1 MTLVRP
7 LKFVAGAA
15 VLPLAAVIVAGCGSS
30 APSAAVTPP
39 VAPPTANKAAS
50 SAPTVRAA
58 HSSLG
63 RILVD
68 AHGRTVYLFKKDK
81 GTKSTCNGA
90 CAQAWP
96 PVTVSGKPTA
106 GTGAKAS
113 LVGTTKRSDGKTQ
126 VTYHGHPLYRFQGDQ
141 TRSDTKGQGLV
152 AFGGAWFVVSPSG
165 TQVSGRAAKAA
176 GAGHAAKPAP
186 KPATTP
192 PAPKAAP
199 KPAPKPAS
207 PPATK
212 PAPKPSGNGIPQNN
226 GGDQDADNNGG
237 PDDGDGGV

>member
-7 LKFVAGAA
+7 RNFLAGAA
-15 VLPLAAVIVAGCGSS
+15 VLPLAAVMIAGCGGGSS

-39 VAPPTANKAAS
+39 AANSAAS
-50 SAPTVRAA
+50 SAPTVRVANG
-58 HSSLG
+58 SLG

-96 PVTVSGKPTA
+96 PVTVSGKPAA
-106 GTGAKAS
+106 GAGANAS

-141 TRSDTKGQGLV
+141 TRGDTKGQGVV

-165 TQVSGRAAKAA
+165 AQVSSHAAKASR
-176 GAGHAAKPAP
+176 AGHAANPAP
-186 KPATTP
+186 KPA
-192 PAPKAAP
+192 AP
-199 KPAPKPAS
+199 
-207 PPATK
+207 K

>member
-1 MTLVRP
+1 MTLARP
-7 LKFVAGAA
+7 RNFLAGAA
-15 VLPLAAVIVAGCGSS
+15 VLPLAAVLVAGCGGGSS
-30 APSAAVTPP
+30 APSAAATPP
-39 VAPPTANKAAS
+39 AASPAANSAAS
-50 SAPTVRAA
+50 STPTVRVANG
-58 HSSLG
+58 SLG

-68 AHGRTVYLFKKDK
+68 AHGRTVYLFKQDK

-106 GTGAKAS
+106 GTGANAS

-141 TRSDTKGQGLV
+141 SRGDTKGQGVV

-165 TQVSGRAAKAA
+165 TQVSSHAAKASR
-176 GAGHAAKPAP
+176 AGHAAKPAP
-186 KPATTP
+186 KPA
-192 PAPKAAP
+192 AP
-199 KPAPKPAS
+199 
-207 PPATK
+207 K

-237 PDDGDGGV
+237 PDDGDGGI

>member
-1 MTLVRP
+1 MTRFRHLNF
-7 LKFVAGAA
+7 LAGAA
-15 VLPLAAVIVAGCGSS
+15 VLPLAAVMVAGCGGGSS
-30 APSAAVTPP
+30 APSAAVTAPA
-39 VAPPTANKAAS
+39 APPTANSAAS
-50 SAPTVRAA
+50 SAPTVHVAK
-58 HSSLG
+58 SSLG

-96 PVTVSGKPTA
+96 PVTVSGKPAA

-113 LVGTTKRSDGKTQ
+113 LVGTTKRSDGRTQ

-141 TRSDTKGQGLV
+141 TRGDTKGQGLV

-165 TQVSGRAAKAA
+165 TQVAS
-176 GAGHAAKPAP
+176 HAVTAKPA
-186 KPATTP
+186 
-192 PAPKAAP
+192 AP
-199 KPAPKPAS
+199 
-207 PPATK
+207 K

-226 GGDQDADNNGG
+226 GGDQDSDNNGG
-237 PDDGDGGV
+237 PDDGDGGI

>member
-7 LKFVAGAA
+7 RNFLAGAA
-15 VLPLAAVIVAGCGSS
+15 VLPLAAVMIAGCGGGSS

-39 VAPPTANKAAS
+39 AANSAAS
-50 SAPTVRAA
+50 SAPTVRVANG
-58 HSSLG
+58 SLG

-96 PVTVSGKPTA
+96 PVTVSGKPAA
-106 GTGAKAS
+106 GAGANAS

-141 TRSDTKGQGLV
+141 TRGDTKGQGVV

-165 TQVSGRAAKAA
+165 AQVSSHAAKASR
-176 GAGHAAKPAP
+176 AGHAAKPAP
-186 KPATTP
+186 KPA
-192 PAPKAAP
+192 AP
-199 KPAPKPAS
+199 
-207 PPATK
+207 K

>member
-7 LKFVAGAA
+7 RNFLAGAA
-15 VLPLAAVIVAGCGSS
+15 VLPLAAVMVAGCGGGSS
-30 APSAAVTPP
+30 TPNAAVTPP
-39 VAPPTANKAAS
+39 AAPSTANSAAS
-50 SAPTVRAA
+50 SAPTVRVANG
-58 HSSLG
+58 SLG

-96 PVTVSGKPTA
+96 PVTVSGKPAA
-106 GTGAKAS
+106 GAGANAS
-113 LVGTTKRSDGKTQ
+113 LIGTTKRSDGTTQ

-141 TRSDTKGQGLV
+141 TRGDTKGQGVV

-165 TQVSGRAAKAA
+165 AQVPSHAAKASR
-176 GAGHAAKPAP
+176 AGHAAKPAP
-186 KPATTP
+186 KPA
-192 PAPKAAP
+192 AP
-199 KPAPKPAS
+199 
-207 PPATK
+207 K

-237 PDDGDGGV
+237 PDDGDGGI

>member
-7 LKFVAGAA
+7 RNFLAGAA
-15 VLPLAAVIVAGCGSS
+15 VLPLAAVVVAGCGGGSS

-39 VAPPTANKAAS
+39 PTHPTANKAAS
-50 SAPTVRAA
+50 RVPAVRVAN
-58 HSSLG
+58 SSLG

-68 AHGRTVYLFKKDK
+68 AHGRTVYLFRKDK

-141 TRSDTKGQGLV
+141 ARRDTNGQGLV

-165 TQVSGRAAKAA
+165 TQVSSHAAKASR
-176 GAGHAAKPAP
+176 AGHAAKPAP
-186 KPATTP
+186 KPA
-192 PAPKAAP
+192 AP
-199 KPAPKPAS
+199 
-207 PPATK
+207 K

-237 PDDGDGGV
+237 PDDGDGGI

>member
-1 MTLVRP
+1 MSPIKGPRITLARP
-7 LKFVAGAA
+7 LKFVGGVA

-30 APSAAVTPP
+30 SNPSAAATPP
-39 VAPPTANKAAS
+39 AAPPTAHKAATS
-50 SAPTVRAA
+50 VPAVRAA
-58 HSSLG
+58 NSSVG

-81 GTKSTCNGA
+81 GTTSTCNGA

-96 PVTVSGKPTA
+96 PVTVNGKPTA
-106 GTGAKAS
+106 GPGAKAS

-141 TRSDTKGQGLV
+141 TRGDTNGQGLV

-165 TQVSGRAAKAA
+165 TQVSGHAAKAA

-186 KPATTP
+186 KPATTQS
-192 PAPKAAP
+192 APKAAP
-199 KPAPKPAS
+199 KPAPKPA
-207 PPATK
+207 
-212 PAPKPSGNGIPQNN
+212 
-226 GGDQDADNNGG
+226 
-237 PDDGDGGV
+237 

>member
-7 LKFVAGAA
+7 LKLLGGAA
-15 VLPLAAVIVAGCGSS
+15 ILPLAAVIVAGCGGGSS
-30 APSAAVTPP
+30 APSAVVTPP
-39 VAPPTANKAAS
+39 ASPTANKAAS
-50 SAPTVRAA
+50 SAPTVRVAS
-58 HSSLG
+58 SSLG

-81 GTKSTCNGA
+81 GTKSTCTGA

-141 TRSDTKGQGLV
+141 GRGDTNGQGLV
-152 AFGGAWFVVSPSG
+152 AFGAAWFVVSPAGEQISG
-165 TQVSGRAAKAA
+165 SASSA
-176 GAGHAAKPAP
+176 GSSAAKPAP
-186 KPATTP
+186 KPAP
-192 PAPKAAP
+192 PPAP
-199 KPAPKPAS
+199 KPAPKS
-207 PPATK
+207 
-212 PAPKPSGNGIPQNN
+212 SGNGIPQNN
-226 GGDQDADNNGG
+226 GGDQDSDNNGG
-237 PDDGDGGV
+237 PDDGDGGI

>member
-7 LKFVAGAA
+7 RNFLAGAA
-15 VLPLAAVIVAGCGSS
+15 VLPLAAVLVAGCGGGSS
-30 APSAAVTPP
+30 APSAAATPP
-39 VAPPTANKAAS
+39 AASPAANSAAS
-50 SAPTVRAA
+50 STPTVRVANG
-58 HSSLG
+58 SLG

-68 AHGRTVYLFKKDK
+68 AHGRTVYLFKQDK

-106 GTGAKAS
+106 GTGANAS

-141 TRSDTKGQGLV
+141 SRGDTKGQGVV

-165 TQVSGRAAKAA
+165 TQVSSHAAKASR
-176 GAGHAAKPAP
+176 AGHAAKPAP
-186 KPATTP
+186 KPA
-192 PAPKAAP
+192 AP
-199 KPAPKPAS
+199 
-207 PPATK
+207 K

-237 PDDGDGGV
+237 PDDGDGGI

>member
-1 MTLVRP
+1 MTLARP
-7 LKFVAGAA
+7 RNFLAGAA
-15 VLPLAAVIVAGCGSS
+15 VLPLAAVMVAGCGGGSS
-30 APSAAVTPP
+30 APNAAVTPP
-39 VAPPTANKAAS
+39 AAPSTANSAAS
-50 SAPTVRAA
+50 GAPTVRVANG
-58 HSSLG
+58 SLG

-96 PVTVSGKPTA
+96 PVTVSGKPAA
-106 GTGAKAS
+106 GAGANAS
-113 LVGTTKRSDGKTQ
+113 LIGTTKRSDGTTQ

-141 TRSDTKGQGLV
+141 TRGDTKGQGVV

-165 TQVSGRAAKAA
+165 AQVPSHAAKASR
-176 GAGHAAKPAP
+176 AGHAAKPAP
-186 KPATTP
+186 KPA
-192 PAPKAAP
+192 AP
-199 KPAPKPAS
+199 
-207 PPATK
+207 K

-237 PDDGDGGV
+237 PDDGDGGI

>member
-7 LKFVAGAA
+7 RKLLAGAA
-15 VLPLAAVIVAGCGSS
+15 VLPLAAVIVAGCGGGSS

-39 VAPPTANKAAS
+39 AAPPTANSAAS
-50 SAPTVRAA
+50 SAPTVRVAN
-58 HSSLG
+58 SSLG

-96 PVTVSGKPTA
+96 PVTVSGKPAA
-106 GTGAKAS
+106 GTGASAS

-126 VTYHGHPLYRFQGDQ
+126 VTYHGHPLYRFQGDH
-141 TRSDTKGQGLV
+141 TRSDTNGQGLV

-165 TQVSGRAAKAA
+165 TQVSSHAAKASRT
-176 GAGHAAKPAP
+176 GRAAKPAP
-186 KPATTP
+186 KPA
-192 PAPKAAP
+192 AP
-199 KPAPKPAS
+199 KPAPK
-207 PPATK
+207 T
-212 PAPKPSGNGIPQNN
+212 SGNGIPQNN
-226 GGDQDADNNGG
+226 GGDQDSDNNGG
-237 PDDGDGGV
+237 PDDGDGGI